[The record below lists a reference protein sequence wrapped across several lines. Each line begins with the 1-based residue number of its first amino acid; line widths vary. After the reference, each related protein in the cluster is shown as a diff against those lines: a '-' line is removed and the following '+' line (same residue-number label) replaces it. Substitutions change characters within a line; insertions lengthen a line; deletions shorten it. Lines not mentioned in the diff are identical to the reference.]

1 MWMGG
6 GRGGGGRGAWWR
18 GVMWCEGGLRHP
30 LWSDLAHK
38 QDVERRTRLV
48 RSVAA
53 SKLLN
58 GLIGTPRELQG
69 DVQAS
74 ALVGHTTVC
83 VERDACGRRVG
94 DDGNLHSVVESEVCR
109 SFDFR
114 WSEWVW
120 VMWIRCT
127 GCASLSGY
135 ASGLMC
141 ADCSVEIRAA
151 IKNMRKWTTQ
161 HTSLSPD

>member
-1 MWMGG
+1 
-6 GRGGGGRGAWWR
+6 
-18 GVMWCEGGLRHP
+18 VMWCEGGLRHP
-30 LWSDLAHK
+30 LWSDLAHE

-83 VERDACGRRVG
+83 VKRDACGRRVG
-94 DDGNLHSVVESEVCR
+94 DDSNLHSVVESEVSR

-120 VMWIRCT
+120 IMWIRCT
-127 GCASLSGY
+127 ECASLSES

-151 IKNMRKWTTQ
+151 IKKHVKVDNNTPACHPIET
-161 HTSLSPD
+161 PCVP